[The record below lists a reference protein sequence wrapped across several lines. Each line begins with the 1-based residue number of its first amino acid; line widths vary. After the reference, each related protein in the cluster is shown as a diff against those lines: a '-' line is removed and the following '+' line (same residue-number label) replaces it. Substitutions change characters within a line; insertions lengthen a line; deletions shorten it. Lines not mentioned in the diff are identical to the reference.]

1 MNEIQNN
8 QENLEQNFKTAPNA
22 LETFLRLIQFLSTLI
37 LLFAVIALFFKL
49 LFNINEFYQVELVAW
64 NTLMA
69 GFADP
74 QSATLT
80 PIILAAWPIVV
91 CVISF
96 LVIIGN
102 TVIFIKYD
110 PINWLKRKVAALEA
124 LCPDWFGSSPLPWGA
139 WLNCRMEL
147 NTYRAALWSL
157 IGVTAVAA
165 VIVFINVIVI
175 TA

>member
-8 QENLEQNFKTAPNA
+8 QENLEQNFKSAPNA
-22 LETFLRLIQFLSTLI
+22 LEIFMRLIQFLSILI
-37 LLFAVIALFFKL
+37 LLFSVGALFLKL
-49 LFNINEFYQVELVAW
+49 LFNISEFYQVELLAW

-69 GFADP
+69 GFANP
-74 QSATLT
+74 KSATLT
-80 PIILAAWPIVV
+80 PIILASWPIAI
-91 CVISF
+91 CVIAF

-124 LCPDWFGSSPLPWGA
+124 LCPDWFGASPLPWGA

-157 IGVTAVAA
+157 IGVTAIAA
-165 VIVFINVIVI
+165 VIVLINVIVI